1 MVLCTSPYF
10 TIIALSCITKIRC
23 NNVTEIVDLKSLMT
37 SVSSSHTFVT
47 CLRRKNVGS
56 SRNQDVYHSRTPHKE
71 QRQQRMLDNEKDKG
85 VCPDLISSSFF
96 DVW

>member
-47 CLRRKNVGS
+47 CLRCKNVGS

-71 QRQQRMLDNEKDKG
+71 QCQRRMLDNEKDKRALTCG
-85 VCPDLISSSFF
+85 RSLLA
-96 DVW
+96 